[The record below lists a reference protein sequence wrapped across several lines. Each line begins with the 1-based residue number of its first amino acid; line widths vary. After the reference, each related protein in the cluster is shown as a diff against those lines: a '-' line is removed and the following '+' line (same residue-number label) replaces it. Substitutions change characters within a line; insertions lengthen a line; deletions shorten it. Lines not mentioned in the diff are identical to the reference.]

1 MVKNSEVFFYKNQN
15 KISIKYF
22 CQVSMNLMKKKGEWL
37 FSKSSFILLE

>member
-1 MVKNSEVFFYKNQN
+1 MVKILKSFFYKNQN
-15 KISIKYF
+15 KISIKFF